1 MAIIY
6 SYPTVTPEL
15 QDLLVGAEMAVQGG
29 EDTPRTRTFTIES
42 IVDLVQTSA
51 APDLQQV
58 TTAGSTTTVGITA
71 TTNEDLVTPISGYNS
86 LISPTSVGV
95 IGQAATED
103 AAMTGGIGVYGSGD
117 IGVSG
122 YSTEGYGVYARSL
135 YGAAINASGASL
147 GVWIQQQSSS
157 TGLYIESTI
166 GQIGTAIVVSSD
178 DATQMS
184 VSRLGVITATKFI
197 NSTGV
202 ANSFLMANGDA
213 RVYTV
218 TNSTQATNFTA
229 ATLNAAYPTAT
240 IGFTVQCTNAAVLK
254 SYQKTAT
261 GWISSVIVNV
271 V

>member
-15 QDLLVGAEMAVQGG
+15 QDLLMGTEMAIQGG
-29 EDTPRTRTFTIES
+29 EDTPRTRTFTIS
-42 IVDLVQTSA
+42 SVLDLINQANPAT
-51 APDLQQV
+51 LQQV
-58 TTAGSTTTVGITA
+58 TEAGPTTTVNITA
-71 TTNEDLVTPISGYNS
+71 TVDNSLPAIKGYNS
-86 LISPTSVGV
+86 FLSLTSVGV
-95 IGQAATED
+95 WGQTFVED
-103 AAMTGGIGVYGSGD
+103 AAIGSGVGVYGTSD
-117 IGVSG
+117 IGVHGHSIEFSG
-122 YSTEGYGVYARSL
+122 VYGTSLYGPGVYAK
-135 YGAAINASGASL
+135 SGSV
-147 GVWIQQQSSS
+147 GIYIEQQSGS
-157 TGLYIESTI
+157 TGLTIESI
-166 GQIGTAIVVSSD
+166 VGQVGTAIIVSSD
-178 DATQMS
+178 DAVQMS

-229 ATLNAAYPTAT
+229 ATLNATYPTAT

>member
-15 QDLLVGAEMAVQGG
+15 QDLLIGMEMAIQGG

-58 TTAGSTTTVGITA
+58 TTAGSTTTVGMTA
-71 TTNEDLVTPISGYNS
+71 TVNNTLPAIKGYNS
-86 LISPTSVGV
+86 SLYSVGV
-95 IGQAATED
+95 WGQTFVED
-103 AAMTGGIGVYGSGD
+103 AAIGSGVGVYGTSD
-117 IGVSG
+117 IGVHGHSIEFSG
-122 YSTEGYGVYARSL
+122 VYGTSLYGPGVYAK
-135 YGAAINASGASL
+135 SGSV
-147 GVWIQQQSSS
+147 GVYIEQQSGS
-157 TGLYIESTI
+157 TGLTIDSVI
-166 GQIGTAIVVSSD
+166 GQVGTAIIVNSD
-178 DATQMS
+178 DVVQMS

-197 NSTGV
+197 NSTGA

-229 ATLNAAYPTAT
+229 TTLNAAYPTAT